1 MIYDRIKMLCKEKKI
16 SVNKLEEKL
25 EFSKGSLCKIDVN
38 KPSVEKMQKLADFF
52 GVTVEYLSTGEEN
65 TEQEK
70 NTIKDND
77 LIVLYRKLEKVP
89 DEERQMMIEQF
100 SSSIDVFL
108 KRKGKTDCMY
118 NLKDTGQP

>member
-1 MIYDRIKMLCKEKKI
+1 MIYDRIKLLCKEKKI

-38 KPSVEKMQKLADFF
+38 KPSIEKMQKLADFF

-70 NTIKDND
+70 NTITDNG

-89 DEERQMMIEQF
+89 DNERQMMIEQF
-100 SSSIDVFL
+100 NSSIDIFL
-108 KRKGKTDCMY
+108 KSKGL
-118 NLKDTGQP
+118 LKEEE

>member
-1 MIYDRIKMLCKEKKI
+1 MIYDRIKLLCKEKKI

-38 KPSVEKMQKLADFF
+38 KPSIEKMKKLADFF
-52 GVTVEYLSTGEEN
+52 GVTVEYLSTGEKN

-70 NTIKDND
+70 NTITDNG

-89 DEERQMMIEQF
+89 DDEREMMIEQF
-100 SSSIDVFL
+100 NSTIDIFL
-108 KRKGKTDCMY
+108 KSKGL
-118 NLKDTGQP
+118 LKEEE

>member
-1 MIYDRIKMLCKEKKI
+1 MIYDRIKLLCKEKKI

-38 KPSVEKMQKLADFF
+38 KPSIEKMQKLADFF
-52 GVTVEYLSTGEEN
+52 GVTVEYLSTGEKN

-70 NTIKDND
+70 NTITDNG

-89 DEERQMMIEQF
+89 DDEREMMIEQF
-100 SSSIDVFL
+100 NSTIDIFL
-108 KRKGKTDCMY
+108 KSKGL
-118 NLKDTGQP
+118 LKEEE